1 MEIIKLTEEQY
12 YYLKPVYNL
21 MTSNLR
27 HQLYRLND
35 NYYFRGDGYQ
45 IENMYQRL
53 EGLSW

>member
-1 MEIIKLTEEQY
+1 MEIIKLTEKQY

-27 HQLYRLND
+27 YQLYNLHD
-35 NYYFRGDGYQ
+35 NYYFRGDAYQ
-45 IENMYQRL
+45 IEDMFNRL